1 MGSPMRILL
10 VEDDPRMSAL
20 LERGFKEEGHV
31 VDRTA
36 SGSKALDAVLAE
48 EFDVV
53 VLDVMLPELDGFGV
67 VRQMRERGDRTPVL
81 MLTARD
87 ANADVIKGL
96 NLGADDYLTK
106 PFAFDV
112 LLARVNALARR
123 GPANQRVPL
132 QVADLTL
139 DASRHSVT
147 RAGAPI
153 TLTRTEF
160 GLLEYL
166 MRRAGRVVTRQALIA
181 GVWGT
186 DRDVED
192 NTLDAFVKLLRQ
204 KVDGGGRPALIQTI
218 RGIGYTIRRS
228 P

>member
-1 MGSPMRILL
+1 MRILL

-20 LERGFKEEGHV
+20 LERGFTEEGHV
-31 VDRTA
+31 VDRTS
-36 SGSKALDAVLAE
+36 SGSKALDVVGAE

-67 VRQMRERGDRTPVL
+67 VRQMRERGNPTPVL
-81 MLTARD
+81 ILTARD
-87 ANADVIKGL
+87 ASADVIKGL

-106 PFAFDV
+106 PFSFDV

-123 GPANQRVPL
+123 GPAHQTVPL
-132 QVADLTL
+132 HVADLAL
-139 DASRHSVT
+139 DTSRHSVT
-147 RAGAPI
+147 RGGVAI

-160 GLLEYL
+160 SLLEYL

-181 GVWGT
+181 GVWGAG
-186 DRDVED
+186 RDVED

-204 KVDGGGRPALIQTI
+204 KVDVAGHPPLIQTI
-218 RGIGYTIRRS
+218 RGVGYTIRS
-228 P
+228 AP

>member
-1 MGSPMRILL
+1 MRILL
-10 VEDDPRMSAL
+10 VEDDPRIAML
-20 LERGFKEEGHV
+20 VERGLKEEGHV

-36 SGSKALDAVLAE
+36 SGFKALDTVADE

-67 VRQMRERGDRTPVL
+67 VRQMRERGNRTPVL

-87 ANADVIKGL
+87 ATADVIKGL

-106 PFAFDV
+106 PFSFDV

-123 GPANQRVPL
+123 GPAHQTVPL

-139 DASRHSVT
+139 EASRHSVT
-147 RAGAPI
+147 RGGIAI
-153 TLTRTEF
+153 VLTRTEF
-160 GLLEYL
+160 SLLEYL

-204 KVDGGGRPALIQTI
+204 KVDVGGRPTLIQTV
-218 RGIGYTIRRS
+218 RGVGYTIRS
-228 P
+228 AP

>member
-1 MGSPMRILL
+1 MRILL

-31 VDRTA
+31 IDRTA
-36 SGSKALDAVLAE
+36 SGSKALDAVRTE

-106 PFAFDV
+106 PFSFDV

-123 GPANQRVPL
+123 GPAQQTTPL
-132 QVADLTL
+132 QVGDLTL
-139 DASRHSVT
+139 DVSRHSVT
-147 RAGAPI
+147 RAGVVIA
-153 TLTRTEF
+153 LTRTEF
-160 GLLEYL
+160 NLLQYL
-166 MRRAGRVVTRQALIA
+166 MRRAGRVVTRQALIT

-204 KVDGGGRPALIQTI
+204 KVDGVGRPALIQTI
-218 RGIGYTIRRS
+218 RGIGYTIRS
-228 P
+228 ES

>member
-1 MGSPMRILL
+1 MRILL

-20 LERGFKEEGHV
+20 LERGFREEGHV

-36 SGSKALDAVLAE
+36 SGSKALDTVAAE

-67 VRQMRERGDRTPVL
+67 VRQMRERGNRTPVL

-87 ANADVIKGL
+87 ANADVVKGL

-106 PFAFDV
+106 PFSFDV

-123 GPANQRVPL
+123 GPAYQAVPL
-132 QVADLTL
+132 QVADVTL
-139 DASRHSVT
+139 DASRRLVT
-147 RAGAPI
+147 RAGVLI

-160 GLLEYL
+160 SLLDYL

-186 DRDVED
+186 ERDVED

-204 KVDGGGRPALIQTI
+204 KLDVAGRPALIQTI
-218 RGIGYTIRRS
+218 RGVGYTIRS
-228 P
+228 AP

>member
-1 MGSPMRILL
+1 MRILL
-10 VEDDPRMSAL
+10 VEDDPRMSVL

-31 VDRTA
+31 VDRAT
-36 SGSKALDAVLAE
+36 SGSKALDTVLAE

-67 VRQMRERGDRTPVL
+67 VRQMRERGNRTPVL

-87 ANADVIKGL
+87 ANADVITGL

-106 PFAFDV
+106 PFSFDV

-123 GPANQRVPL
+123 GPANHTVPL

-147 RAGAPI
+147 RAGVVI

-181 GVWGT
+181 GVWGR

-192 NTLDAFVKLLRQ
+192 NTIDAFVKLLRQ
-204 KVDGGGRPALIQTI
+204 KVDGAGRPALIQTV
-218 RGIGYTIRRS
+218 RGIGYTIRRAQ
-228 P
+228 